1 MWRGSGDSP
10 PAPHP
15 LGSPTPLLSTP
26 QFVKGDLPFPPPTW
40 PHCPN
45 PWHRRSPA
53 PHMVSPFTL
62 GSPRSTSAG
71 PRASLYPAQLCPA
84 PAPGRATRSSAPS
97 PARPGSE
104 LERQPEPSGLPRT
117 RSQAGANH
125 SPRLGDQRLRSDS
138 RAFLLT
144 RGNGG
149 SKGGDAGERNTG
161 RSVVLLRRTGIGN
174 RSLVYPQSFP
184 EAERD
189 LAKA

>member
-1 MWRGSGDSP
+1 MWRGFGDTP

-15 LGSPTPLLSTP
+15 LGSPTPLLSP
-26 QFVKGDLPFPPPTW
+26 LQPVKGDLPFPPPTW
-40 PHCPN
+40 PHCLN
-45 PWHRRSPA
+45 PLHRRSPA

-62 GSPRSTSAG
+62 GSPRSTLAG

-104 LERQPEPSGLPRT
+104 LERQPGPSGLPRT

-144 RGNGG
+144 RGNEC
-149 SKGGDAGERNTG
+149 SKGGGSMGVDGGERNTG
-161 RSVVLLRRTGIGN
+161 RWPSSPQNGN
-174 RSLVYPQSFP
+174 RES
-184 EAERD
+184 
-189 LAKA
+189 